1 MFDGSEKGNL
11 IEDSLG
17 YIPRLNNMVIAAR
30 DKCHFFF
37 DASRV
42 TAQAEHLA
50 KHIQVC

>member
-11 IEDSLG
+11 GEDWLG
-17 YIPRLNNMVIAAR
+17 YIPRLNYIIIPAR
-30 DKCHFFF
+30 DNCHFFF

-42 TAQAEHLA
+42 MAQAEHLA